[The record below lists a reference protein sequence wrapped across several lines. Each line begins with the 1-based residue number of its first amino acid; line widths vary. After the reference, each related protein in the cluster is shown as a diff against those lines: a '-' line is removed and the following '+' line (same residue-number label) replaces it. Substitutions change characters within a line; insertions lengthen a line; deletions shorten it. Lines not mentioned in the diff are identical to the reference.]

1 MPRTKFLLGGVGIRQ
16 WIRRALDAGAQ
27 EALEVLRLCTR
38 DIFFMHGC
46 LILEEQLELC
56 LGHRVTLDGDLE
68 PMCRFNGE
76 FSSRVN
82 RPFDIAVLAFMHR

>member
-1 MPRTKFLLGGVGIRQ
+1 
-16 WIRRALDAGAQ
+16 
-27 EALEVLRLCTR
+27 
-38 DIFFMHGC
+38 MHGC

-68 PMCRFNGE
+68 PMCRFDGE